1 MSCVLC
7 TIFLQLASEWFC
19 AYFYHWSHGGL
30 FIAAPFRAWF
40 FASKPIPFSHSS
52 FASLNLRKTSC
63 RWFFKFWHHHL
74 KQWKHPV
81 HFRFTQSCADSTRHG
96 SASQESARD
105 ILATIGNEG
114 SCLQYLFLLPNVLQ
128 SWPSSPNILWMRL
141 LWHQRTKNTWRKSR
155 LLLCAEYY
163 WNIICVLILCN
174 RTDLLSHVLTRKG
187 GCAFDIGLYKEWP
200 SLICLQA
207 QALWTPISYGLF
219 HQLNLLRNAARAC
232 TLIDFC
238 SATLR
243 VGWALKTI
251 RLLGNRF
258 ANSIFQG

>member
-1 MSCVLC
+1 M
-7 TIFLQLASEWFC
+7 
-19 AYFYHWSHGGL
+19 
-30 FIAAPFRAWF
+30 
-40 FASKPIPFSHSS
+40 
-52 FASLNLRKTSC
+52 
-63 RWFFKFWHHHL
+63 
-74 KQWKHPV
+74 
-81 HFRFTQSCADSTRHG
+81 
-96 SASQESARD
+96 
-105 ILATIGNEG
+105 LATIRNEG
-114 SCLQYLFLLPNVLQ
+114 FCLQYIFLLPNVLQ

-141 LWHQRTKNTWRKSR
+141 LWHLITKNTWRKSR

-163 WNIICVLILCN
+163 WNIICVQILCN
-174 RTDLLSHVLTRKG
+174 RTDLLSHVLTRTE